1 MTLSNSRIE
10 HFFSL
15 WLLFGLLLYVCGFFL
30 APSSKSQYLT
40 LYIGLI
46 LPTLY
51 FSFFHFRSY
60 YLSNNRRLLW
70 LLLVLVLL
78 YLPSAWVATDVVD
91 TLRKNL
97 KGVLLV
103 LSLAL
108 AVYHLSCRWPN
119 IYQALPTLLLA
130 SSITALALY
139 FVAFS
144 QSGQLPHGTPGL
156 GNLADNPNEA
166 GLALSVGLLLL
177 TVHLIKKPSAIGALV
192 VIPFLFAIYFAYSRS
207 AMLALAVALP
217 FAVLFELGKSRLACL
232 WMLTVAFTGI
242 IILLLMAGGMLNADR
257 LLTHRPSLWMEFLDK
272 NPGFHWLWGAGLSG
286 SITIFSETLNQKLE
300 PHSLYFALV
309 LRGGLISL
317 GLFICLVI
325 ASVRQH
331 GKKPSTGSIW
341 LYILLFGL
349 TAQCFEGVYPVR
361 PPNSFWL
368 YTWLPLLMLFLTC
381 KPKSGRPDAAQ

>member
-108 AVYHLSCRWPN
+108 AVYHLS
-119 IYQALPTLLLA
+119 
-130 SSITALALY
+130 
-139 FVAFS
+139 
-144 QSGQLPHGTPGL
+144 
-156 GNLADNPNEA
+156 
-166 GLALSVGLLLL
+166 
-177 TVHLIKKPSAIGALV
+177 
-192 VIPFLFAIYFAYSRS
+192 
-207 AMLALAVALP
+207 
-217 FAVLFELGKSRLACL
+217 
-232 WMLTVAFTGI
+232 
-242 IILLLMAGGMLNADR
+242 
-257 LLTHRPSLWMEFLDK
+257 
-272 NPGFHWLWGAGLSG
+272 
-286 SITIFSETLNQKLE
+286 
-300 PHSLYFALV
+300 
-309 LRGGLISL
+309 
-317 GLFICLVI
+317 
-325 ASVRQH
+325 
-331 GKKPSTGSIW
+331 
-341 LYILLFGL
+341 
-349 TAQCFEGVYPVR
+349 
-361 PPNSFWL
+361 
-368 YTWLPLLMLFLTC
+368 
-381 KPKSGRPDAAQ
+381 